1 MDGMM
6 LSRER
11 LSTGSKAAVSI
22 PVLKSILSI
31 AIAALPFDE
40 EFYLSTYPDIRNAI
54 NAGLIGDPKAH
65 FVEEG
70 YFEGRLG
77 ALPNFDE
84 GFYKDT
90 YPDVAV
96 AIAKGEV
103 RSAFDHY
110 IGGGAVEGRSAN
122 RDDMEASKRWTSL
135 LEQ

>member
-1 MDGMM
+1 M
-6 LSRER
+6 
-11 LSTGSKAAVSI
+11 
-22 PVLKSILSI
+22 
-31 AIAALPFDE
+31 
-40 EFYLSTYPDIRNAI
+40 

-77 ALPNFDE
+77 ALPDFDE
-84 GFYKDT
+84 GFYKET

-110 IGGGAVEGRSAN
+110 VGGGAVEGRSPTV
-122 RDDMEASKRWTSL
+122 MTWKS
-135 LEQ
+135 